1 MRKLARTS
9 MPSYRKKLLAEQGGC
24 CPLCKYPIDL
34 SIKGEGV
41 VDHNHDTGE
50 IRGILH
56 RSCNAAEGKAANA
69 IGRWGTK
76 VNTYPAIIEFTER
89 LLNYWKT
96 AGTGMVYHSHK
107 SPEEKAQADKLKA
120 RKRAAESR
128 ARKRVKERV

>member
-1 MRKLARTS
+1 
-9 MPSYRKKLLAEQGGC
+9 MPVYRKKLLAEQGGL
-24 CPLCKYPIDL
+24 CPLCVLPVDL
-34 SIKGEGV
+34 TLKGEGV

-76 VNTYPAIIEFTER
+76 VNTYDAIIAYTER
-89 LLNYWKT
+89 LLHYWKT
-96 AGTGMVYHSHK
+96 SGTGMVYHSHK

-128 ARKRVKERV
+128 ARVRVKNAS